1 MVRPGPCWG
10 HFCRTAPPRG
20 LNVMHPWSQ
29 REVDMSKGDWGPWE
43 GGRSMPHLPGGSVSP
58 EIGEHPGEPVI
69 DLIQGQL
76 PVGGFQNGLW
86 AREKQRDP

>member
-1 MVRPGPCWG
+1 
-10 HFCRTAPPRG
+10 
-20 LNVMHPWSQ
+20 
-29 REVDMSKGDWGPWE
+29 MSEGDWGSWP

-76 PVGGFQNGLW
+76 PVGSFQNGLW
-86 AREKQRDP
+86 ARKKQRDPQSGP